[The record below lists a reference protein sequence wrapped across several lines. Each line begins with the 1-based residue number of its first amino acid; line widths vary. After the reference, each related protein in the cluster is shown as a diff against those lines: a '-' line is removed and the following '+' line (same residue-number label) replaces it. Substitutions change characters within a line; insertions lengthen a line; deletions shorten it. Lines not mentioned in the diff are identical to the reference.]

1 MNNQLL
7 SDLLNYYNFTE
18 DDYAAFQ
25 KLGSIND
32 IPNPFERAASF
43 VNLIDYIKKAIAEK
57 KKFVIYGDYDVDGI
71 TSTTIMVKTLKK
83 LGAKVGY
90 FIPSRYKEGYGL
102 NSSRIEEFAKKNYK
116 HVVYLNFFE
125 NHRG

>member
-43 VNLIDYIKKAIAEK
+43 VNLTEKAQIIRS
-57 KKFVIYGDYDVDGI
+57 V
-71 TSTTIMVKTLKK
+71 L
-83 LGAKVGY
+83 
-90 FIPSRYKEGYGL
+90 FILR
-102 NSSRIEEFAKKNYK
+102 NC
-116 HVVYLNFFE
+116 
-125 NHRG
+125 

>member
-43 VNLIDYIKKAIAEK
+43 VNLIDYIK
-57 KKFVIYGDYDVDGI
+57 
-71 TSTTIMVKTLKK
+71 
-83 LGAKVGY
+83 
-90 FIPSRYKEGYGL
+90 
-102 NSSRIEEFAKKNYK
+102 
-116 HVVYLNFFE
+116 
-125 NHRG
+125 

>member
-43 VNLIDYIKKAIAEK
+43 VNLIDYIRYNYREFKEEYKKC
-57 KKFVIYGDYDVDGI
+57 
-71 TSTTIMVKTLKK
+71 
-83 LGAKVGY
+83 
-90 FIPSRYKEGYGL
+90 
-102 NSSRIEEFAKKNYK
+102 
-116 HVVYLNFFE
+116 
-125 NHRG
+125 

>member
-1 MNNQLL
+1 MISVNMNNQLL

-57 KKFVIYGDYDVDGI
+57 RN
-71 TSTTIMVKTLKK
+71 L
-83 LGAKVGY
+83 
-90 FIPSRYKEGYGL
+90 
-102 NSSRIEEFAKKNYK
+102 
-116 HVVYLNFFE
+116 
-125 NHRG
+125 

>member
-43 VNLIDYIKKAIAEK
+43 VNLIDYIKKAIVEK
-57 KKFVIYGDYDVDGI
+57 KEICN
-71 TSTTIMVKTLKK
+71 LW
-83 LGAKVGY
+83 
-90 FIPSRYKEGYGL
+90 
-102 NSSRIEEFAKKNYK
+102 
-116 HVVYLNFFE
+116 
-125 NHRG
+125 